1 MKGQRHLKIR
11 DILNTQEVETQDDLV
26 NALRVA
32 GFQVTQATVSR
43 DIKDLHLIKVPL
55 DNGGY
60 KYSLPTEQR
69 FNPMQRLKRT
79 LADHFTSIDYAE
91 NLVVLKCMPGTA
103 NAIGMLMDNLDWEEI
118 MGTICGDDTIL
129 IICRTKE
136 HSHSVVKQI
145 LAMIN

>member
-11 DILNTQEVETQDDLV
+11 EILINQDVETQDDLV
-26 NALRVA
+26 HALCNA

-60 KYSLPTEQR
+60 KYSLPIEQR
-69 FNPMQRLKRT
+69 FNPLQKLKRT
-79 LADHFTSIDYAE
+79 LTDHFTSIDYAE

-103 NAIGMLMDNLDWEEI
+103 NAIGMLMDNLEWDEV

-136 HSHSVVKQI
+136 HSSEVVDQI
-145 LAMIN
+145 LAMIK

>member
-11 DILNTQEVETQDDLV
+11 EILNNQDEETQDDLV
-26 NALRVA
+26 QSLRNS

-55 DNGGY
+55 DNGSY

-69 FNPMQRLKRT
+69 FNPLQRLKRT
-79 LADHFTSIDYAE
+79 LTDHFTSIDYAE

-103 NAIGMLMDNLDWEEI
+103 NAIGMLMDNLEWDEV

-136 HSHSVVKQI
+136 HSSLVVDQI